1 MTAVSGCPVSHEV
14 PWFER
19 SFQRDPYSVLTAY
32 REESPVFFDPELG
45 HYIVT
50 RYADIE
56 QILTDR
62 ETFAAANASSPLWP
76 PCQEAQDILAAEGYK
91 RVPTLNNSDP
101 PRHGPM
107 RRAVFTCMSRARLRN
122 LEPSIRH
129 HAEDLVVALV
139 EKPVTDLVA
148 DLAYPLPAHAGL
160 GLIGTPEEDTEM
172 IKAWGDKRVLLSY
185 GRLAPAEQVGVARN
199 VGAFWR
205 YIEEFVATRNA
216 ERRDDLTS
224 DLLRYRD
231 EHPAEVTTDDVI
243 NIVYSMALAGHE
255 STTNALSSGLR
266 HLLARP
272 DQWSEL
278 AANRSLIP
286 NAVEECLRFDPSV
299 LGHRRITT
307 RDTEVGGVV
316 LPEGSRLVMLFGSA
330 HRDPAHFDEPDAFD
344 VHRENADT
352 HLTFGKGAH
361 FCLGAPLARMEFEV
375 VLELLTE
382 HAPEMR
388 LVEDQEF
395 AYAGNA
401 LWRTLTQLLVV
412 PRP

>member
-1 MTAVSGCPVSHEV
+1 MTVVSGCPVTHEV
-14 PWFER
+14 PWFEPG
-19 SFQRDPYSVLTAY
+19 FQRDPYAVLAEF

-45 HYIVT
+45 HYVVT

-56 QILTDR
+56 HILTER

-107 RRAVFTCMSRARLRN
+107 RRAVFTCMSRARIRSM
-122 LEPSIRH
+122 EPSIRH
-129 HAEDLVVALV
+129 YAEALVGALV
-139 EKPVTDLVA
+139 EKPVADLVA

-160 GLIGTPEEDTEM
+160 GLMGIPEEDTEQ

-185 GRLAPAEQVGVARN
+185 GRLTPEEQVDVARN

-205 YIEEFVATRNA
+205 YVEEFVATRDA
-216 ERRDDLTS
+216 QREDDLTS
-224 DLLRYRD
+224 DLLGYRD
-231 EHPAEVTTDDVI
+231 EHPDQVTTDDVV
-243 NIVYSMALAGHE
+243 NMVYSLALAGHE

-272 DQWSEL
+272 DQWR
-278 AANRSLIP
+278 AVVADRSLIP
-286 NAVEECLRFDPSV
+286 NTVEECLRYDPSV

-307 RDTEVGGVV
+307 RETEVGGVP
-316 LPEGSRLVMLFGSA
+316 LPEGARVIMLFGSA
-330 HRDPAHFDEPDAFD
+330 HRDPAHFVEPDTFD
-344 VHRENADT
+344 VHRGNADT
-352 HLTFGKGAH
+352 HLVFGKGAH

-382 HAPEMR
+382 HAPAMR
-388 LVEDQEF
+388 LVDHQEF
-395 AYAGNA
+395 PYAGNA
-401 LWRTLTQLLVV
+401 MWRTLSQLLVV